1 MTQTTTRPTWNDL
14 TTAEQ
19 VAAFCMNQ
27 DNFEQSG
34 LSMESE
40 WNEFMDCFDESE
52 WTRTWASLQRQAEF
66 QSSNPEPVAEFRAC
80 ARRRR

>member
-1 MTQTTTRPTWNDL
+1 MMTTTRPTWTSL
-14 TTAEQ
+14 THEQ
-19 VAAFCMNQ
+19 KVAAFCMNQ

-52 WTRTWASLQRQAEF
+52 WAETWASLNEQAAF
-66 QSSNPEPVAEFRAC
+66 QAGNAETVAEFRAC
-80 ARRRR
+80 ARRHR